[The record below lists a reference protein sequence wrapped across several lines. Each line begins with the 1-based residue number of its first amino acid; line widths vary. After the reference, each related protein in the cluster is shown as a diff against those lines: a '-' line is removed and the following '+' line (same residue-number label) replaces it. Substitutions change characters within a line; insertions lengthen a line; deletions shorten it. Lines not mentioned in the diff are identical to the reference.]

1 MIYRVNYTHRTDGD
15 CGSFFF
21 ATKRE
26 AERQGVLMRREW
38 RENKKEA
45 DEDQEDWKDYSQPE
59 FKLEITEIDVPKGKE
74 EVLLVLNSWAR
85 HADNGHPLGLYEIEP
100 LFTEEPV

>member
-1 MIYRVNYTHRTDGD
+1 
-15 CGSFFF
+15 
-21 ATKRE
+21 
-26 AERQGVLMRREW
+26 MRREW

-45 DEDQEDWKDYSQPE
+45 DEDPGDWKDYSQPE

-74 EVLLVLNSWAR
+74 EVLHVLNQWAT
-85 HADNGHPLGLYEIEP
+85 HADNGHPLCHHEIEP